1 MGKEVKYQ
9 VLLIR
14 LPHRNSFQGGM
25 RYAVCGMRYTVHGTR
40 YTVHGTRYTV
50 HGIRYT
56 AYGIRFTGL
65 RTKTEIR
72 FIIQHICIILIWIPH
87 SLLPSSPILLLSLTV
102 YFSYSYLLYSAKGT
116 SSRRRNAL
124 SMNFKE
130 ISFIG
135 F

>member
-1 MGKEVKYQ
+1 MWKEVKYQ

-25 RYAVCGMRYTVHGTR
+25 RYTVCGMRYTVHGTR
-40 YTVHGTRYTV
+40 YTVHGT
-50 HGIRYT
+50 

-65 RTKTEIR
+65 HTKTEIR